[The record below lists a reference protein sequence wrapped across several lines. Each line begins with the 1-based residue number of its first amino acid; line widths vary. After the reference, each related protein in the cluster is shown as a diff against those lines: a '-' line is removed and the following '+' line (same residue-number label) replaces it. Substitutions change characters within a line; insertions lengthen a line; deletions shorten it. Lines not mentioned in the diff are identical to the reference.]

1 MSINDNA
8 TNVKKVLITG
18 ASSGIGREVAKS
30 LISRKYSVFL
40 TGRNEL
46 SLNKIE
52 GSSGIL
58 AGDLTSPAF
67 VSNLV
72 ELSIESLGSIDV
84 FVHCAGI
91 GLIRK
96 VKDMTDL
103 DFVRVTNTNMRA
115 TFLIAQKI
123 GEIMAKSGGG
133 RFIYTPG
140 ILGKAPMSGA
150 SAYCA
155 SKFGAIGF
163 LKSMELE
170 YRSKG
175 IQFTYFYFGG
185 VDSPFWDELEM
196 NVVRDKMIPVDYA
209 ASSIVNAI
217 ESPNHLVTGDVV
229 IQPQTHQL

>member
-1 MSINDNA
+1 MSIVDNA
-8 TNVKKVLITG
+8 TDVKKVLITG

-30 LISRKYSVFL
+30 LISRKHSVFL

-46 SLNKIE
+46 SLNEIE
-52 GSSGIL
+52 DSAGIL
-58 AGDLTSPAF
+58 AGDLTSSAF

-72 ELSIESLGSIDV
+72 ESSIESLGNIDV
-84 FVHCAGI
+84 FVHCAGV
-91 GLIRK
+91 GLIKK

-103 DFVRVTNTNMRA
+103 DFVKVTNTNMRA

-140 ILGKAPMSGA
+140 ILGRAPMSGA

-185 VDSPFWDELEM
+185 VDTPFWDKLEM
-196 NVVRDKMIPVDYA
+196 NVVRDKMIPVNYA
-209 ASSIVNAI
+209 ASSIVNVI
-217 ESPNHLVTGDVV
+217 ESPCHLVTGDVI

>member
-1 MSINDNA
+1 MSTLDNESD
-8 TNVKKVLITG
+8 VKKVLITG
-18 ASSGIGREVAKS
+18 ASSGIGREVAKA
-30 LISRKYSVFL
+30 LIARKHAVFL
-40 TGRNEL
+40 TGRNE
-46 SLNKIE
+46 SRLNQIK
-52 GSSGIL
+52 GSTGIL

-72 ELSIESLGSIDV
+72 ESCNVSLGNIDV
-84 FVHCAGI
+84 FVHCAGV
-91 GLIRK
+91 GLIKK

-123 GEIMAKSGGG
+123 GEMMAKSGGG

-140 ILGKAPMSGA
+140 ILGRSPMSGA

-175 IQFTYFYFGG
+175 IQFSYFYFGG
-185 VDSPFWDELEM
+185 VDSPFWDELDM
-196 NVVRDKMIPVDYA
+196 NVVREKMIPASYA
-209 ASSIVNAI
+209 ASSIINVI
-217 ESPNHLVTGDVV
+217 ESPDHLVTGDVV
-229 IQPQTHQL
+229 IQPQSHQL

>member
-1 MSINDNA
+1 MSIVDNA
-8 TNVKKVLITG
+8 TDVKKVLITG

-30 LISRKYSVFL
+30 LISRKHSVFL

-52 GSSGIL
+52 DSAGIL
-58 AGDLTSPAF
+58 AGDLTSSAF

-72 ELSIESLGSIDV
+72 ESSIESLGNIDV
-84 FVHCAGI
+84 FVHCAGV
-91 GLIRK
+91 GLIKK

-103 DFVRVTNTNMRA
+103 DFVKVTNTNMRA

-140 ILGKAPMSGA
+140 ILGRAPMSGA

-185 VDSPFWDELEM
+185 VDTPFWDELEM
-196 NVVRDKMIPVDYA
+196 NVVRDKMIPVHYA
-209 ASSIVNAI
+209 ASSIVNVI
-217 ESPNHLVTGDVV
+217 ESPRHLVTGDVI